1 LAFEEPVSKAEQT
14 ESSEWT
20 LQWALEQMSCYG
32 VLPTDVYL
40 MTVAEV
46 NLFIVNRSAHEA
58 EVSIAS
64 SWRTINFLGA
74 FMSDKFQNLEKYL
87 PDTKKRKKERA
98 DKKESIKQK
107 ITKIGRR

>member
-1 LAFEEPVSKAEQT
+1 MAFEEQASRAAQT
-14 ESSEWT
+14 ETSEWT

-32 VLPTDVYL
+32 ILPTEVYS

-46 NLFIVNRSAHEA
+46 NLFIVGRSAHEA

-74 FMSDKFQNLEKYL
+74 FLGDKFKNLDRYL
-87 PDTKKRKKERA
+87 PETKPRKKANEE
-98 DKKESIKQK
+98 KKQK
-107 ITKIGRR
+107 LEDRLAKIM